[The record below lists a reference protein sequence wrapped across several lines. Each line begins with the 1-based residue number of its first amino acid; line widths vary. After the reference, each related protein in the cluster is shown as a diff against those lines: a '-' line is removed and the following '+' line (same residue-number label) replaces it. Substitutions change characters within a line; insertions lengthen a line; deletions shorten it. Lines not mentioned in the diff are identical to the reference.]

1 MSQPINQN
9 RMRWMV
15 WSIMFLVILTIGL
28 AWVFYAYPFQ
38 EPYNFFKETISM
50 LGGINSEQ
58 GFGNFPSYAIFTI
71 GFLIVSVLSLVAS
84 ILYLA
89 NSEDFEYGIL
99 KGILILMIAIGT
111 FGTAIMH
118 DLMQIIHGIGAFM
131 FVSGFGITNFVWQLL
146 RYARKLEQPP
156 ENRRWDFYL
165 DAVFVWI
172 LLASILVYFV
182 FTAIY
187 YFLGYLTFTY
197 VATSQKV
204 LLICIII
211 ATFLLDRDDM

>member
-1 MSQPINQN
+1 
-9 RMRWMV
+9 MRWMI

-28 AWVFYAYPFQ
+28 AWVFYSFR
-38 EPYNFFKETISM
+38 EPYNFFQETISM
-50 LGGINSEQ
+50 LGGIQTEMGHN
-58 GFGNFPSYAIFTI
+58 NFPSFAIFTI
-71 GFLIVSVLSLVAS
+71 GFLMVSVLSFVTS

-99 KGILILMIAIGT
+99 KGILLMIIAIGT

-118 DLMQIIHGIGAFM
+118 DFMKIIHGIGAFL
-131 FVSGFGITNFVWQLL
+131 FVSGFGVANFVWQLL
-146 RYARKLEQPP
+146 RYARKREQPP
-156 ENRRWDFYL
+156 ENRKWDFYL

-172 LLASILVYFV
+172 LLASIVVYFV
-182 FTAIY
+182 FTGIY

-197 VATSQKV
+197 VATSQKI

-211 ATFLLDRDDM
+211 ATFLLDPEDM